1 VGAALTPKFNATDP
15 LPARYRREGISGGIP
30 MKKML
35 GICAAAA
42 LMAAFALPVP
52 AVVAEKRA
60 DGLRSTDQ
68 VTEFS
73 AKKRKKYRGHAH
85 RYHRHYHGPRY
96 GYRYRP
102 HYYDAPYYA
111 YAPRY
116 YRPYYRPGVSVG
128 VGPFGFGFGL

>member
-52 AVVAEKRA
+52 AVAAEKRA

-73 AKKRKKYRGHAH
+73 AQRRKYRRHVR
-85 RYHRHYHGPRY
+85 RYYAPRY
-96 GYRYRP
+96 GYYRP
-102 HYYDAPYYA
+102 YRPYVYDAPYYA

-128 VGPFGFGFGL
+128 VGPFGFGFGF

>member
-1 VGAALTPKFNATDP
+1 MTKL
-15 LPARYRREGISGGIP
+15 
-30 MKKML
+30 L
-35 GICAAAA
+35 GLCAAAA
-42 LMAAFALPVP
+42 LTVAFAMP
-52 AVVAEKRA
+52 APAMAAEKRA

-73 AKKRKKYRGHAH
+73 AQKRKRYRGHAH
-85 RYHRHYHGPRY
+85 RYHRHYHGPRHGYRY

-102 HYYDAPYYA
+102 HYAPYYA